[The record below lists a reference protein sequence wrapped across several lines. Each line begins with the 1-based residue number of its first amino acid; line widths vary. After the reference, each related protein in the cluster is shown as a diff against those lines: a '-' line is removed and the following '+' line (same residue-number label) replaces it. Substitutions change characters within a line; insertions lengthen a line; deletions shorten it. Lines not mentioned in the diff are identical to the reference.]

1 MNRFARIVVVAFFT
15 LLVISALMSFGVEA
29 ATEDSWTAKGSTS
42 MIYRGIASVNNKI
55 YLIACSGDYA
65 NVSYKDNA
73 VLEYDSLLDLW
84 SVKKPMPKV
93 RYGFVTAVYQN
104 RIYVIGAD
112 GINQVYDPATDTW
125 ETKAPMPTPREQ
137 LTANVV
143 NGKIYLIGGR
153 TGGQYTT
160 TALNEVYDV
169 ATDSWT
175 TKAPIPNPVV
185 QYASA
190 VVDDKIYII
199 GGQNEFTY
207 PMNLALVQIYDPAT
221 DTWSFGAPI
230 PTIVTNAAA
239 GATTGVWA
247 PKRIYVIGG
256 MPDKSLDGTN
266 LNQVY
271 NPENDSWTV
280 GASMPTARFQLH
292 VAVVNDKLYAMGGM
306 PYFNLQGIW
315 CPEIEQ
321 YTPIG
326 YGTVAPKVAVISPEN
341 KTYNATN
348 VSLVFTVNKPVVWM
362 GYSLDGQETVTI
374 TGNTTLSGLANG
386 LHNITVYARDEFEN
400 TGASETIIFSVET
413 PFPTT
418 WVAAAIAIA
427 ITGGSAL
434 AIYYFKKPK
443 RNSNNSQRDQSKP

>member
-1 MNRFARIVVVAFFT
+1 MSRKAQIGAAVFAVFLA
-15 LLVISALMSFGVEA
+15 ISAFQVFLVRA
-29 ATEDSWTAKGSTS
+29 ANADSWTAKEP
-42 MIYRGIASVNNKI
+42 MPMACRGIAAVNDKI

-65 NVSYKDNA
+65 NVSYKDDGI
-73 VLEYDSLLDLW
+73 LEYDPLRDLW
-84 SVKKPMPKV
+84 SVKKPMPKA
-93 RYGFVTAVYQN
+93 RGGFVTAVYQN

-125 ETKAPMPTPREQ
+125 ETKTSMPTPRTQ

-207 PMNLALVQIYDPAT
+207 PSNLGLVQIYDPAT
-221 DTWSFGAPI
+221 DTWSFGAPM
-230 PTIVTNAAA
+230 PKVVWQAAA
-239 GATTGVWA
+239 GATTGVMV

-256 MPDKSLDGTN
+256 LPATSLVIDGRLYGSLFGTPI
-266 LNQVY
+266 NQVY
-271 NPENDSWTV
+271 NPENDSWTI
-280 GASMPTARFQLH
+280 GASMPTARYGLR
-292 VAVVNDKLYAMGGM
+292 VAVVNDMIYAMGGS
-306 PYFNLQGIW
+306 PFFNLQGIW

-326 YGTVAPKVAVISPEN
+326 YGTVAPKVAVVSPEN
-341 KTYNATN
+341 KSYNATS

-362 GYSLDGQETVTI
+362 GYSLDGQEIVTI
-374 TGNTTLSGLANG
+374 TGNTTLSGLSNG
-386 LHNITVYARDEFEN
+386 MHNITVYAKDEFEN
-400 TGASETIIFSVET
+400 TGASETITFNIEV
-413 PFPTT
+413 PFPTILVVT
-418 WVAAAIAIA
+418 ISGVVVSIVGIGFF
-427 ITGGSAL
+427 I
-434 AIYYFKKPK
+434 YFKKRRK
-443 RNSNNSQRDQSKP
+443 